1 MNPWRARRGLALL
14 AAALCAATALAQHT
28 PAFEITE
35 ARTEAAG
42 FAITHDLLVRN
53 LVHNCNPFSGS
64 LSPTPEEAL
73 AGWRQ
78 RNAER
83 LDAARGYMIYARTAI
98 ERRLGTVQ
106 AEDFY
111 RKITG
116 EFAQQAKN
124 MLQDIFSRAGP
135 QPGVCGRWVAAIA
148 NREADLDGQPKY
160 LPALDE
166 ILAFHKSVLAGAR

>member
-1 MNPWRARRGLALL
+1 MFA
-14 AAALCAATALAQHT
+14 
-28 PAFEITE
+28 ITE

-53 LVHNCNPFSGS
+53 LVHNCKQFSGMMS
-64 LSPTPEEAL
+64 LDPQGVL

-98 ERRLGTVQ
+98 ERRLG
-106 AEDFY
+106 AAAGEEFY
-111 RKITG
+111 TNITG

-124 MLQDIFSRAGP
+124 TLQDIFSNAGP
-135 QPGVCGRWVAAIA
+135 QLGVCGRWVAAIA

-160 LPALDE
+160 LPALDD
-166 ILAFHKSVLAGAR
+166 ILAFHKSLLAGTR